1 MENNLSPQRNYILRT
16 ILIILLILFVW
27 GGVYLIKH
35 RKATPPV
42 ANNQNQVNIGDPSL
56 NASITNKLKYTKS
69 FKLGTLEF
77 FYPDNLTM
85 KQEVS
90 GAVSLYHVLPYNH
103 KDSCDMKGDEPI
115 LDSVTDF
122 YSSYKIYD
130 KDIENSVKF
139 DMGGNP
145 MTSDLKKESTYTIGA
160 MNGYKVYRGIEGCGT
175 YEYYLPISPV
185 QTLVISRNLYAQ
197 TLGLNPD
204 PILLANIHGLITK
217 MEEET
222 IFNNILFSIK
232 IPKGAEPKK
241 FITDKYSFSAPE
253 EWTKDLSSTDG
264 KCIRESISLAGDG
277 YNTGRMIAIYPKDC
291 FDPSLVSLDA
301 KEINEKDGYYIIAMY
316 KDYIG
321 DAPST
326 VITLKDVY
334 KKVVESFALNIPSKT
349 PSVAKEMSIL
359 KVYFGVLNDY
369 SGCRI
374 DDGNIVYRFVP
385 KTSAIARAS
394 MNELLKG
401 PTELEKIKHLWTGI
415 NSSVKLNL
423 ISFGGTTIYV
433 DFYLPLNS
441 TFNVSNKGTCG
452 VGMVKKQIENTL
464 KQFPNVKNILITV
477 NGRSMDS
484 YIKI

>member
-1 MENNLSPQRNYILRT
+1 MENNLPPQRNYVLRA
-16 ILIILLILFVW
+16 ILIILLILFIW
-27 GGVYLIKH
+27 GGVYLVRH
-35 RKATPPV
+35 RKVVQPV
-42 ANNQNQVNIGDPSL
+42 PNNQDQVNVADPSL
-56 NASITNKLKYTKS
+56 NASATNQVNYTKS
-69 FKLGTLEF
+69 FILGTLQF

-85 KQEVS
+85 RQELS
-90 GAVSLYHVLPYNH
+90 GAISLYHVLPYNH
-103 KDSCDMKGDEPI
+103 KDSCDFKGDEPI
-115 LDSVTDF
+115 LESVTDF
-122 YSSYKIYD
+122 YSAYKIYD
-130 KDIENSVKF
+130 KDIESSVKF
-139 DMGGNP
+139 DMGGVALTNAA
-145 MTSDLKKESTYTIGA
+145 KKESAYTIGT
-160 MNGYKVYRGIEGCGT
+160 MNGYKIYRGIEGCGT

-204 PILLANIHGLITK
+204 PALLANIPGLITK
-217 MEEET
+217 AEEEA

-253 EWTKDLSSTDG
+253 EWIKESYSTDG
-264 KCIRESISLAGDG
+264 KCIRESISLTGDG
-277 YNTGRMIAIYPKDC
+277 YESGRMIAIYPKSC
-291 FDPSLVSLDA
+291 FDPSLISLDA
-301 KEINEKDGYYIIAMY
+301 KEITEKDGYYIIAIY
-316 KDYIG
+316 KNYVG
-321 DAPST
+321 DVPT
-326 VITLKDVY
+326 PIITLRDVY
-334 KKVVESFALNIPSKT
+334 KKVVESFTLNTPGKT

-374 DDGNIVYRFVP
+374 DASSVVYRFVP

-401 PTELEKIKHLWTGI
+401 PTELEKAKHLWTGI

-423 ISFGGTTIYV
+423 LSFGGTTAYA

-452 VGMVKKQIENTL
+452 VGMAKKQIENTL

-477 NGRSMDS
+477 NGRSMES
-484 YIKI
+484 YINL